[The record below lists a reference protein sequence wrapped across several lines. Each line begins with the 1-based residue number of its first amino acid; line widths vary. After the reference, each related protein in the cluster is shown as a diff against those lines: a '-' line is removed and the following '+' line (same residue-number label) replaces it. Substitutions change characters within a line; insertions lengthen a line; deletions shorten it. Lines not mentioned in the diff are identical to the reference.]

1 MANGF
6 VHVACKLPLGVRL
19 RLYEWVEDDRLQN
32 AELFAVDEHNRFA
45 APAAFAFG
53 QGIDRARLIVEVERV
68 AVKQRKPNNAHCNI
82 LQG

>member
-6 VHVACKLPLGVRL
+6 VHVACKLPQGVRL

-32 AELFAVDEHNRFA
+32 AELVDEHNRFA
-45 APAAFAFG
+45 ARAAFAFG
-53 QGIDRARLIVEVERV
+53 QGIDRGRLIVEVERV
-68 AVKQRKPNNAHCNI
+68 AVKQRKPNNTHCNI